1 VSDGDL
7 KLVFIFVYLRSLK
20 AMLKLETEQEEL
32 LSTLVEASRRVPRE
46 QRESFIAYSGSKY
59 PGGWGIMHGGLP
71 GDSIEVPSVDLNML
85 TQYKFVAVSY
95 RSKDSF
101 NFDVSPYGIAYYEEM
116 KARAGQATQRI
127 EAEVKTYL
135 DADGFRC
142 RYPGA
147 YMKWTDAESKLWG
160 SDSAD
165 QLTTIG
171 HLCRESMQEFA
182 KALIE
187 IYKPE
192 KVDPIM
198 AHTKKRIQSVINAR
212 SERLGDT
219 ERPFLD
225 ALISYWNSID
235 DLTQR
240 QEHGAQKEGKP
251 LLWEDGRRLVFQT
264 AVVMFE
270 IDRALSRP

>member
-1 VSDGDL
+1 
-7 KLVFIFVYLRSLK
+7 
-20 AMLKLETEQEEL
+20 MLKLETEQEEL

-46 QRESFIAYSGSKY
+46 QRESFIAYTAGWGSKY

-71 GDSIEVPSVDLNML
+71 GGNIEVPSVDLNIL
-85 TQYKFVAVSY
+85 AHYGFIAVSHK
-95 RSKDSF
+95 SESDF
-101 NFDVSPYGIAYYEEM
+101 NFDVSPHGIAYYEEM
-116 KARAGQATQRI
+116 KARAGQATQQI
-127 EAEVKTYL
+127 ESEVKNYL

-142 RYPGA
+142 RYPEA
-147 YMKWTDAESKLWG
+147 YMKWKDAESKLWG
-160 SDSAD
+160 SDSVD

-171 HLCRESMQEFA
+171 HLCREAMQEFA

-187 IYKPE
+187 MYKPE
-192 KVDPIM
+192 KVDSII
-198 AHTKKRIQSVINAR
+198 AHTKNRIRSVINAR

-225 ALISYWNSID
+225 ALINYWDSID

>member
-1 VSDGDL
+1 ML
-7 KLVFIFVYLRSLK
+7 SLEK
-20 AMLKLETEQEEL
+20 EQEEL
-32 LSTLVEASRRVPRE
+32 ISILVESARKMPRE
-46 QRESFIAYSGSKY
+46 RRQSFRAYWPGSGTEK
-59 PGGWGIMHGGLP
+59 WIVEHRGLP
-71 GDSIEVPSVDLNML
+71 GGKIWIHPGDLQLLSQQGFLIVLNRN
-85 TQYKFVAVSY
+85 
-95 RSKDSF
+95 RSDLSF
-101 NFDVSPYGIAYYEEM
+101 DLHPNGFTYYEEM
-116 KARAGQATQRI
+116 KNRAGKATERI

-135 DADGFRC
+135 DTDDFRH
-142 RYPGA
+142 RHPESYA
-147 YMKWTDAESKLWG
+147 KWADAESKLWG

-182 KALIE
+182 RALIE
-187 IYKPE
+187 MYKPE

-198 AHTKKRIQSVINAR
+198 AHTKNRIRSVINAR

-219 ERPFLD
+219 EKPFLD
-225 ALISYWNSID
+225 ALISYWDSID

-264 AVVMFE
+264 AIIMFE
-270 IDRALSRP
+270 IDRALSRS